1 MAQQSSYSALNQY
14 HLGIWYNAYRL
25 LISTGLLLIFLLTYP
40 ELTSNYQYP
49 QLNYYALLILIAINT
64 VQLFALKWIRRIV
77 QPQLIIIFFRD
88 VCVLS
93 LLTLA
98 SDGPNLQIG
107 LLFVITIF
115 SASLLLDAKKALVV
129 TLIAVISVI
138 YQHFIGSIFAFSSLS
153 NFSNS
158 ALLAFLFFVVY
169 GT

>member
-1 MAQQSSYSALNQY
+1 MAQKSSYSALNQY
-14 HLGIWYNAYRL
+14 HLGIWYSAYRL

-40 ELTSNYQYP
+40 ELTTDYQYP
-49 QLNYYALLILIAINT
+49 QLYYYALGIGVAINT
-64 VQLFALKWIRRIV
+64 VQLFALKWIRRLI
-77 QPQLIIIFFRD
+77 QPQLIMIFFSD

-153 NFSNS
+153 NISNS
-158 ALLAFLFFVVY
+158 ALFLLYIV
-169 GT
+169 